1 MHQFFT
7 LAAARDLGP
16 IATYLCLDQVVGC
29 LRFCCSHS
37 HRLLDVLH
45 HRLKLTMV
53 FEYCEQVSRITQICV
68 MCVKESSKQRQ
79 VSLSL
84 MAYKGFE
91 TVF

>member
-68 MCVKESSKQRQ
+68 MCVKVSERKQQTTTGLPFSNGLQRI
-79 VSLSL
+79 
-84 MAYKGFE
+84 
-91 TVF
+91 